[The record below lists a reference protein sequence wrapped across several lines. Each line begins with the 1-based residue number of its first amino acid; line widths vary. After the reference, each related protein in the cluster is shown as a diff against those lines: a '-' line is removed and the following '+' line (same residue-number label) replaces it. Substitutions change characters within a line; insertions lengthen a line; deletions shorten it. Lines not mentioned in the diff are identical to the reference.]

1 MQIADRVADLAEKMF
16 FLERRGNATE
26 FPAKTCRDLQL
37 CRPSD
42 PPLKDG
48 PYVVDPNGGS
58 PNDRVKVH
66 CNFTNQ
72 ATCVRPKVKKLD
84 KNTWQTHVDPRMK
97 VAWFAE
103 DLNNDNKIEYEIDD
117 IQLSYLQ
124 LLSNHAQQVFTF
136 RCKNSV
142 AWYDQSARSFK
153 RAVKFEGASGH
164 EFSSKSKS
172 KKAMI
177 KVPHDGCQVKDG
189 TPHDTEFVISTTQA
203 SRLPIVDFATYDLS
217 GELEVEIGEVCFW

>member
-1 MQIADRVADLAEKMF
+1 MADARGSQDEGSLVCWGFEQWQQGLWCCCCLTLKTQNLVQVIGKIKEYSRVTILNVPNQKYCLQI
-16 FLERRGNATE
+16 
-26 FPAKTCRDLQL
+26 
-37 CRPSD
+37 
-42 PPLKDG
+42 PL
-48 PYVVDPNGGS
+48 NS
-58 PNDRVKVH
+58 L
-66 CNFTNQ
+66 
-72 ATCVRPKVKKLD
+72 VKKLQSFVVFWVWRQ
-84 KNTWQTHVDPRMK
+84 KVKFEVK
-97 VAWFAE
+97 VALILLIKVE
-103 DLNNDNKIEYEIDD
+103 DFVSNNWKIHPFSNERLTTNPSFGGVPFFLIFCPFQIEYEIDD

-177 KVPHDGCQVKDG
+177 KVPHDGCQV
-189 TPHDTEFVISTTQA
+189 TLLIAQLIT
-203 SRLPIVDFATYDLS
+203 
-217 GELEVEIGEVCFW
+217 W